1 MAIGTPP
8 KKMFQLENHRTTWGL
23 IQLAMFDSWRAF
35 RWMFNPCLCSNSTDH
50 LHHTGRCL
58 ATGDSNSL
66 QKYKWQPVFP
76 LKMILVNGGFHI
88 FYHLAILFNHF
99 TRGCKVFRREYYTNK
114 WKLDITCQS
123 VITFLCSHGPWCSS
137 GSIPWSKS
145 YHFGHDASR
154 PGVVDQPS
162 QVFSD
167 LLKRPKQI
175 QQKFP
180 IDSPNGGCPKFFR
193 NTWPEQ
199 PAAASQSVP
208 SGEHVAGGAWLL
220 RKSFRW
226 E

>member
-8 KKMFQLENHRTTWGL
+8 KKMFELENHRTTWGL

-114 WKLDITCQS
+114 AQTNSTK
-123 VITFLCSHGPWCSS
+123 
-137 GSIPWSKS
+137 IPDRFPKWWM
-145 YHFGHDASR
+145 
-154 PGVVDQPS
+154 S
-162 QVFSD
+162 QVFQEY
-167 LLKRPKQI
+167 LA
-175 QQKFP
+175 
-180 IDSPNGGCPKFFR
+180 
-193 NTWPEQ
+193 W
-199 PAAASQSVP
+199 AARCSFAIRS
-208 SGEHVAGGAWLL
+208 L
-220 RKSFRW
+220 RGTCCGRRLAVEKVLQMGIRRVGHKVLPFDCFI
-226 E
+226 